1 MTKKNWA
8 SPGSQESPP
17 EINTQ
22 LTSAMMISAKVG
34 GARILESLR
43 KRKHLCGIRVVAVT
57 SRRASQIVPQGAGH
71 PDRNPAEA
79 DA

>member
-1 MTKKNWA
+1 MTKKSWV

-17 EINTQ
+17 GINTQ
-22 LTSAMMISAKVG
+22 LTNAMTISAKVG
-34 GARILESLR
+34 EARISESLR
-43 KRKHLCGIRVVAVT
+43 KRKHLCGIRVAAVT
-57 SRRASQIVPQGAGH
+57 SRRASEVVPQGAGH